1 MSARNQLMLSIGILI
16 ILIISV
22 LSALGYSQINESST
36 RDYRNSLSNKSYLVA
51 KAVEGKVHSYFV
63 ALEGIAA
70 GLEIIQGNIIVNDR
84 TLDLLVSNKD
94 NMNVLNVFVGLPDGT
109 TFDASNHGPIP
120 NFNAKQKQREWYIKG
135 MSGTLRTVTKPF
147 MATTG
152 DLTMAMVIPLKL
164 SGRVVAV
171 LGMSLKVD
179 DITDYINA
187 LSEEK
192 LNLFAAREDGF
203 LMASSYSEL
212 VGKDLF
218 ELRPSYRQYADR
230 NRSEHSYVVP
240 EKGEFYVVSSKIASL
255 NWTVWAYAHWD
266 DINATSQSAV
276 KTNIIAGLMFIVFG
290 VAAIYYLITKLMYVP
305 IGGEPK
311 EIEMLVDRIANGDLT
326 GIPTAG
332 SDSIGVYRSTLIMAN
347 KLQDIITDINQ
358 SSTQLIEVSGQLGD
372 SSRKV
377 DTSSKSQMMQL
388 EQVATA
394 MNEMT
399 ATVTDVAQNAMQAS
413 RSSNDA
419 SQNSDQGLRVVSQ
432 MNDEIGRLVA
442 DIVQV
447 QEAIVNVQS
456 ETESVGGILDVIRGI
471 ADQTNLLALNA
482 AIEAARAG
490 EHGRGFAVVADE
502 VRTLATKTQEST
514 NEIQTMIESLQEQAT
529 RSVSLMTENANSAK
543 QTLSKSDD
551 ASNALQVI
559 QQEIKK
565 IQDMN
570 NQIATAA
577 EQQSN
582 VATEI
587 NENVVNVN
595 DLATSTGEDV
605 QENVR
610 TSESLDSMA
619 NRLSDTVRMFKV

>member
-1 MSARNQLMLSIGILI
+1 MLSIGILI